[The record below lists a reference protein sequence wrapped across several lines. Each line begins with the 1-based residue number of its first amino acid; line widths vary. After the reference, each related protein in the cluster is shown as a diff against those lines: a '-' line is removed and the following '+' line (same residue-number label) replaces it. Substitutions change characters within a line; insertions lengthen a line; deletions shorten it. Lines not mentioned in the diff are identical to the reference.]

1 MKKFLLFI
9 IFLSFLSCLKA
20 EQLTINYYHKGTIV
34 HSQQIEQGTAIDTFP
49 QLKLTSCD
57 NNINIFVGWITEED
71 FNNYKI
77 ANTITPT
84 FVTEEYKPTT
94 NINLYA
100 IFADKENPSTEFT
113 WQQVKSTNELKDN
126 DQIII
131 TAHKYDYAIGKKID
145 NNKRLIIAEVTKSE
159 DKSTIIP
166 NDNVQI
172 FTLIETDN
180 SSLWRIH
187 CDAGYLGNP
196 STVDDNTIIYYANPN
211 DWSKWSITIN
221 STSHSTQ
228 IKNNKTD
235 NHPYLYFYEYEKH
248 YFACTKTEKSNLSIY
263 KQKPSYEVNYLACA
277 TPDIA
282 EFTITL
288 HDRDN
293 TSEIKCKNN
302 TSIELPEANSNVDY
316 WNFYGW
322 STEPITENT
331 TTTPTIITSPYT
343 PTNNI
348 DLYAIYQA
356 TTTDSLVMNDKV
368 VPASWTVN
376 ETIDAFS
383 KISLYFGNYIE
394 IPTTKDI
401 IQIDVKMRK
410 LIKNTLNQRL
420 YIATDNDTLE
430 SELTTNLHKT
440 YSFNFN
446 HPTTTALKF
455 YPSSLSP
462 EEGLRIDSIVIHQQP
477 QYTSN
482 PIKQEYAVLSFD
494 KNNETN
500 DTLSHYSIKQHK
512 GGNITLP
519 NNAFTHPSKDFLCW
533 NTQIDGSG
541 IEYENQSIVKNI
553 TQDMT
558 LYAQWGIRIIVN
570 ANETFN
576 STEQPE
582 IDYLVVKNDING
594 NTGNIIID
602 NNNLQIS
609 KNITTEKTIDGSRY
623 YFFSLPFD
631 CPITNIK
638 AIDNQ
643 NNLLTYAK
651 NSTTGDYVICYY
663 NQELA
668 ANNAGNSTN
677 KAWQEII
684 NPDYILKANQGYIIG
699 YFGNT
704 NEKITVKFKSNQ
716 NQTITSPQNKTLDF
730 GDNYSWYTEGNNL
743 SSNGWNLI
751 GYPYYE
757 TIQESSLTNFVTIP
771 NNDGKTY
778 TQCTYH
784 EALNSNKITPFCSF
798 FVQLDKNNPPTF
810 TINEN
815 ISLFSNENIQEK
827 IVINVSNN
835 KYSDYTT
842 VINNEKNTKNYEI
855 GYDLKKWIG
864 YAENP
869 QIYTIENDIPL
880 AFNSQN
886 IDNTT
891 KLSLGIYAPTE
902 DEYTFTSTLSYRDI
916 FLTDKENNITI
927 NLSKQQ
933 YTTQLKKGIYNNRF
947 EICFQNITSNEINFS
962 QSKINFFIKNGLI
975 YFEDIPDNA
984 IIYIYNNAGKL
995 INTSNSRYYQLP
1007 IKGVYHIVIIKDNI
1021 KIDNFDIIY

>member
-34 HSQQIEQGTAIDTFP
+34 HSQQIEQGTAINTLP
-49 QLKLTSCD
+49 QLNITSCD

-84 FVTEEYKPTT
+84 LVTEEYKPTT

-100 IFADKENPSTEFT
+100 LFADKEHPSTEFT

-126 DQIII
+126 DKIII
-131 TAHKYDYAIGKKID
+131 TAHKYDYAIGKTID
-145 NNKRLIIAEVTKSE
+145 NYKRLIIAEITKSE

-172 FTLIETDN
+172 FTLTETDN
-180 SSLWRIH
+180 SLLWGINNGN
-187 CDAGYLGNP
+187 GYLSNTEKKEAI
-196 STVDDNTIIYYANPN
+196 STIPEIK
-211 DWSKWSITIN
+211 KWSSWLFTFDPTTYKVNIRNEYTYCYR
-221 STSHSTQ
+221 
-228 IKNNKTD
+228 
-235 NHPYLYFYEYEKH
+235 YLYFHENNDLYFTCREK
-248 YFACTKTEKSNLSIY
+248 TIDNLAIY
-263 KQKPSYEVNYLACA
+263 KQKPTYEVNYLACT
-277 TPDIA
+277 TPDAI

-288 HDRDN
+288 HNRNN

-500 DTLSHYSIKQHK
+500 DTLTHYLIKQFK

-519 NNAFTHPSKDFLCW
+519 NNTFTHPNKDFLCW

-582 IDYLVVKNDING
+582 IDYLVIENDING
-594 NTGNIIID
+594 NTGNIITT
-602 NNNLQIS
+602 NSNNLHIS
-609 KNITTEKTIDGSRY
+609 KTITIEKIIDGSRY

-631 CPITNIK
+631 CSITNIK

-643 NNLLTYAK
+643 NNLLTYAE

-663 NQELA
+663 DQEQA

-699 YFGNT
+699 YFGNN

-730 GDNYSWYTEGNNL
+730 GDNYTWYTEGNNP

-757 TIQESSLTNFVTIP
+757 TIRECSLTNYVTIP

-778 TQCTYH
+778 TQCTYQ

-798 FVQLDKNNPPTF
+798 FIQLNKNNPPTF

-815 ISLFSNENIQEK
+815 TTLFANENIQEK

-864 YAENP
+864 YADNP

-891 KLSLGIYAPTE
+891 KLSLGIYAPTKN
-902 DEYTFTSTLSYRDI
+902 EYTFNSIQSYCDI

-933 YTTQLKKGIYNNRF
+933 YTIQLEQGIYNNRF

-962 QSKINFFIKNGLI
+962 QTKINFFIQNGLI
-975 YFEDIPDNA
+975 CFENIPHNA
-984 IIYIYNNAGKL
+984 IIYIYNSAGKL

-1021 KIDNFDIIY
+1021 KIDNFDVIY

>member
-20 EQLTINYYHKGTIV
+20 EQLIINYYHKGTIV
-34 HSQQIEQGTAIDTFP
+34 HSQQIEQGTAINTLP
-49 QLKLTSCD
+49 QLNLSSCD
-57 NNINIFVGWITEED
+57 NNINIFAGWIAEED
-71 FNNYKI
+71 IDNYQT

-84 FVTEEYKPTT
+84 FITEEYIPTT
-94 NINLYA
+94 DINLYA

-113 WQQVKSTNELKDN
+113 WQQVKSTDELKNN

-131 TAHKYDYAIGKKID
+131 TAHKHNYAIGKNID
-145 NNKRLIIAEVTKSE
+145 KQHLIAVAITKSE
-159 DKSTIIP
+159 DKSTITP
-166 NDNVQI
+166 NNDVQI

-180 SSLWRIH
+180 SLLWGINNGN
-187 CDAGYLGNP
+187 GYLSNTVKKEAI
-196 STVDDNTIIYYANPN
+196 STIPEIKT
-211 DWSKWSITIN
+211 WSSWLFTFDPTTYKVNIRNEYTECYR
-221 STSHSTQ
+221 
-228 IKNNKTD
+228 
-235 NHPYLYFYEYEKH
+235 YLYFHEYDDL
-248 YFACTKTEKSNLSIY
+248 YFACKEKTIDNLAIY
-263 KQKPSYEVNYLACA
+263 KQKPSYEVNYLACT
-277 TPDIA
+277 TPDA
-282 EFTITL
+282 VEFTITL
-288 HDRDN
+288 HNRDN
-293 TSEIKCKNN
+293 TSEIKCLNDA
-302 TSIELPEANSNVDY
+302 SIILPEANSNIDY

-410 LIKNTLNQRL
+410 LIKTNLNQRL

-430 SELTTNLHKT
+430 SDLTTNIHKT
-440 YSFNFN
+440 YSFNFKS
-446 HPTTTALKF
+446 PTTTALKF
-455 YPSSLSP
+455 YPSSLSS
-462 EEGLRIDSIVIHQQP
+462 EEGLRIDSIVIHQPP
-477 QYTSN
+477 QYTSI

-494 KNNETN
+494 KNNGTN
-500 DTLSHYSIKQHK
+500 DTLTHYSIKQIK

-519 NNAFTHPSKDFLCW
+519 NNAFTHPNKDFLCW

-558 LYAQWGIRIIVN
+558 LYAQWGIKIIVKT
-570 ANETFN
+570 NETFN
-576 STEQPE
+576 STDEPE
-582 IDYLVVKNDING
+582 IDYLVIETDETG
-594 NTGNIIID
+594 NTGTIITPN
-602 NNNLQIS
+602 NNNLHIS
-609 KNITTEKTIDGSRY
+609 KTITIEKTIDGSRY

-643 NNLLTYAK
+643 NNLLTYAE

-677 KAWQEII
+677 KAWVEII
-684 NPDYILKANQGYIIG
+684 NPNHILKANQGYIIG
-699 YFGNT
+699 YFGNA

-751 GYPYYE
+751 GYPYYQP
-757 TIQESSLTNFVTIP
+757 IQECSLTNFVTIP

-778 TQCTYH
+778 TQCTYQ

-842 VINNEKNTKNYEI
+842 IINNEKNTKNYEI

-864 YAENP
+864 YADNP
-869 QIYTIENDIPL
+869 QIYTIENDILL

-891 KLSLGIYAPTE
+891 KLSLGLYAPTE
-902 DEYTFTSTLSYRDI
+902 GEYTFNSIQSYCDI
-916 FLTDKENNITI
+916 FLTDKKNNTTI

-933 YTTQLKKGIYNNRF
+933 YTTRLEKGIYNDRF

-975 YFEDIPDNA
+975 YFENIPQNA
-984 IIYIYNNAGKL
+984 IIYLYDSTGKL
-995 INTSNSRYYQLP
+995 ISTSNSNYYQLQ
-1007 IKGVYHIVIIKDNI
+1007 IKGVYHIVIIKENI
-1021 KIDNFDIIY
+1021 KIDNFDVIY

>member
-57 NNINIFVGWITEED
+57 NDINIFAGWIAEED
-71 FNNYKI
+71 IKNYQT

-100 IFADKENPSTEFT
+100 LFADKEHPSTEFI
-113 WQQVKSTNELKDN
+113 WQQVKSTDELKNN

-131 TAHKYDYAIGKKID
+131 TAHKYNYAIGKKID
-145 NNKRLIIAEVTKSE
+145 NNKLTAIAITKSE
-159 DKSTIIP
+159 DKSTITP
-166 NDNVQI
+166 NNDVQI

-180 SSLWRIH
+180 SLWRIH

-196 STVDDNTIIYYANPN
+196 STVADNTIIYYANPN

-221 STSHSTQ
+221 STTHSTQ

-235 NHPYLYFYEYEKH
+235 YHPYLYFREYDDL
-248 YFACTKTEKSNLSIY
+248 YFACKKTSIENLAIY
-263 KQKPSYEVNYLACA
+263 KQKPSYEVNYLACT
-277 TPDIA
+277 TPDA
-282 EFTITL
+282 VEFTITL
-288 HDRDN
+288 HNRDN
-293 TSEIKCKNN
+293 TSEIKCLNDA
-302 TSIELPEANSNVDY
+302 SIILPEAASNVDY

-558 LYAQWGIRIIVN
+558 LYAQWGIKIIVKT
-570 ANETFN
+570 NETFN
-576 STEQPE
+576 STDEPE
-582 IDYLVVKNDING
+582 IDYLVIETDETG
-594 NTGNIIID
+594 NTGTIITPN
-602 NNNLQIS
+602 NNNLHIS
-609 KNITTEKTIDGSRY
+609 KTITIEKTIDGSRY

-643 NNLLTYAK
+643 NNLLTYAE

-677 KAWQEII
+677 KAWGEII
-684 NPDYILKANQGYIIG
+684 NPNHILKANQGYIIG
-699 YFGNT
+699 YFGNN

-778 TQCTYH
+778 TQCTYQ

-864 YAENP
+864 YADNP

-891 KLSLGIYAPTE
+891 KLSLGIYAPTKN
-902 DEYTFTSTLSYRDI
+902 EYTFNSIQSYCDI

-927 NLSKQQ
+927 NLSKQK
-933 YTTQLKKGIYNNRF
+933 YTIQLEQGIYNDRF
-947 EICFQNITSNEINFS
+947 EICFKNITSNEINFS
-962 QSKINFFIKNGLI
+962 QTKINFFIQNGLI
-975 YFEDIPDNA
+975 CFENIPHNA
-984 IIYIYNNAGKL
+984 IIYIYDSAGKL
-995 INTSNSRYYQLP
+995 INTSNSRYYQLT

-1021 KIDNFDIIY
+1021 KIDNFDVIY